1 MASSP
6 PRPANREYQGDGI
19 VVTWESA
26 RCQRATE
33 CVRGLPAV
41 FDRNRR
47 PWIVASA
54 ADVDQPVTVIDGAT
68 AGSFARRAAPPR
80 GERPGPAVEY
90 VLIPPSVASSV

>member
-26 RCQRATE
+26 RCQHATE

-54 ADVDQPVTVIDGAT
+54 ADVDQLVTVIDRCPSYALGYRVDD
-68 AGSFARRAAPPR
+68 GRKRSAPD
-80 GERPGPAVEY
+80 
-90 VLIPPSVASSV
+90 S

>member
-6 PRPANREYQGDGI
+6 PRPPSREYEGNGI
-19 VVTWESA
+19 VVTWDSA
-26 RCQRATE
+26 RCQHATE

-54 ADVDQPVTVIDGAT
+54 ADVDQLVTVIDRCPSYALGYRVGDGRKRSAP
-68 AGSFARRAAPPR
+68 GS
-80 GERPGPAVEY
+80 
-90 VLIPPSVASSV
+90 